1 MRGADIVVGSFTHRW
16 PLDYESATH
25 RIIDLA
31 QSKTGNDQQWEI
43 TPAVQAILDEATKL
57 PGRTVSMYVF
67 PSRRGTPLSEPSAM
81 QMRRRAVKKA
91 GLSDLQF
98 RDIRKAA
105 INEAKRQGRNATE
118 FAGHSDPKT
127 TKKHYLNEP
136 VKVKPIR

>member
-1 MRGADIVVGSFTHRW
+1 MRLTDIRLLRVQQIHDG
-16 PLDYESATH
+16 
-25 RIIDLA
+25 IIDLA

-43 TPAVQAILDEATKL
+43 TPAVQAILDEAAKL

-67 PSRRGTPLSEPSAM
+67 PSRRGTPLSEPSLM
-81 QMRRRAVKKA
+81 QMRRRAVNKA

-118 FAGHSDPKT
+118 FAGHSDPET
-127 TKKHYLNEP
+127 TKKDYLNEP